1 MLKEKTVVQ
10 RRVLIGCFLCMFLVQ
25 GSLQTFSIFI
35 PQISRE
41 TGWSVASVAFVTTPV
56 CISAFFF
63 NTLITKMLERISP
76 KTMLIIGCAFLII
89 HLFLYSFCT
98 SIYALWAVGILAGI
112 SIAWGTSAPCTIII
126 TNWFEKNRSQYVAA
140 AAAGSM
146 FGSVLLNPIAALVID
161 RVGWRKAYVFESLVF
176 GGLAMLVVVLLVR
189 SSPAGETA
197 AKRESAGANIP
208 AVRKDRKYWLIAAGI
223 FLIGLSTNTENYL
236 PAFWQS
242 RGLSNTTSSLISSCY
257 ALFAAVGAIFMSKIN
272 DSLGGK
278 KYVLITSF
286 LFVVPVLIM
295 AYTGVVSVLPALIA
309 CCIPLSLG
317 CKKASILTPPLI
329 VNEAFGRE
337 KYAGAIGFFAAMLQ
351 LGIAASTP
359 VIGFLLDYGY
369 EAAFTAMAALN
380 IFAMILIMLV
390 PMEEKTNE

>member
-1 MLKEKTVVQ
+1 MLKEKTGVQ
-10 RRVLIGCFLCMFLVQ
+10 WRVLIGCFLCMFLVQ
-25 GSLQTFSIFI
+25 GCLQTFSIFI
-35 PQISRE
+35 PQISKD
-41 TGWSVASVAFVTTPV
+41 TGWSVASVAFISTPV

-63 NTLITKMLERISP
+63 NTLITKALKKISP
-76 KTMLIIGCAFLII
+76 KTMLIIGCFFLIL
-89 HLFLYSFCT
+89 HLSLYSVCR
-98 SIYALWAVGILAGI
+98 SIYMLWIVGILAGI
-112 SIAWGTSAPCTIII
+112 TIAWGTAAPCTIII

-140 AAAGSM
+140 VAAGSM
-146 FGSVLLNPIAALVID
+146 FGSVVLNPVIAVVID
-161 RVGWRKAYVFESLVF
+161 RVGWRKAYIFEALVF
-176 GGLAMLVVVLLVR
+176 GGLAMLAVLLLVK
-189 SSPAGETA
+189 SSPEGEKTVE
-197 AKRESAGANIP
+197 RESRSKTASS
-208 AVRKDRKYWLIAAGI
+208 VRKDGKYWLIAAGI

-242 RGLSNTTSSLISSCY
+242 RGMSNTTSSLILSCY
-257 ALFAAVGAIFMSKIN
+257 ALFAAVGAIFMSKVN

-286 LFVVPVLIM
+286 LFAVPVLIM
-295 AYTGVVSVLPALIA
+295 AYTGVVSVLPALIV

-337 KYAGAIGFFAAMLQ
+337 NYASSIGFFAAMLQ

-359 VIGFLLDYGY
+359 VIGFLLNYGY

-380 IFAMILIMLV
+380 ILGMVLIMFV
-390 PMEEKTNE
+390 PMEAKSK